1 MVINLITSGVNYNSE
16 MEGTLKIQILRQEDK
31 YAFDL
36 DFEAGRHTFNADP
49 EVGKHRS
56 LIQTLRLEET
66 PLIRAAP
73 SCGSLNI
80 RTINEERVHSLAAYL
95 HLARIPIHS
104 SGSWQSS

>member
-1 MVINLITSGVNYNSE
+1 MIINLIISSVNYNSE
-16 MEGTLKIQILRQEDK
+16 MEGILEIRILRQKDN
-31 YAFDL
+31 YTFDL
-36 DFEAGRHTFNADP
+36 DFEAGRHTFNSDP

-66 PLIRAAP
+66 PLIWAVP

-80 RTINEERVHSLAAYL
+80 RTNNEERVHSSAAYL
-95 HLARIPIHS
+95 HLARTPIHS